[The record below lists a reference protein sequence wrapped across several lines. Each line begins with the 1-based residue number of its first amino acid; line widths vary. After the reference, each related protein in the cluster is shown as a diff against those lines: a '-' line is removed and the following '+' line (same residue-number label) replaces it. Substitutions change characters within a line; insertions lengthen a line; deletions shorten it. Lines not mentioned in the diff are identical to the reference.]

1 MSKLI
6 LNSNT
11 MKKIIYCLLATC
23 LSFTFLPL
31 QSVAATTEKPSS
43 LTVTKAPEPV
53 ESVEVRS
60 MLKRMDGLNTVDK
73 TTLSSNNKKNKQ
85 VEITTRHHHGYGYI
99 SVGALVLIILLIV
112 ILL

>member
-1 MSKLI
+1 
-6 LNSNT
+6 

-31 QSVAATTEKPSS
+31 QSVAETTEKPSS

>member
-1 MSKLI
+1 
-6 LNSNT
+6 

-31 QSVAATTEKPSS
+31 QSVAATTTENPSS
-43 LTVTKAPEPV
+43 STVTKAPEPV

-60 MLKRMDGLNTVDK
+60 MLKRMEGLNTVDK

-85 VEITTRHHHGYGYI
+85 VEITTTHHHGYGYI
-99 SVGALVLIILLIV
+99 SIGALVLIILLVV